1 MINTVNKKEVKKTL
15 NNNLLYE
22 YPIVE
27 TFHSVQGEGFFAG
40 VNAFF
45 IRLAGCDVFCPW
57 CDQKET
63 WSMKKYPL
71 YTVEKIVREVK
82 QINTNTIIVTG
93 GEPLLHDLNPLTIE
107 LKKTGKNI
115 HLETSGAHPFS
126 GVFDWVTFSP
136 KPYKKPHE
144 TIYNKAS
151 ELKVVVAEEKD
162 FIWALSEGEKVSSHT
177 IKYLQPE
184 WNSPH
189 TQELIFNYIKDNP
202 SWRLSLQTHKYLG
215 VR

>member
-1 MINTVNKKEVKKTL
+1 MINIIEKNAPIKD
-15 NNNLLYE
+15 NLSYQ

-27 TFHSVQGEGFFAG
+27 TFHSVQGEGFYAG
-40 VNAFF
+40 VNAYF

-63 WSMKKYPL
+63 WSTKKYPL
-71 YTVEKIVREVK
+71 HSVEKIVNQIK
-82 QINTNTIIVTG
+82 QINTNIIIITG
-93 GEPLLHDLNPLTIE
+93 GEPLLHDLKPLTLE

-126 GVFDWVTFSP
+126 GIFDWVTFSP

-144 TIYNKAS
+144 SIYNHAS
-151 ELKVVVAEEKD
+151 ELKVVISQEKD
-162 FIWALSEGEKVSSHT
+162 FIWALSEAKKVPSHT

-184 WNSPH
+184 WNSPD
-189 TQELIFNYIKDNP
+189 TQDLIFNYIKENP
-202 SWRLSLQTHKYLG
+202 QWRLSLQTHKYLG